1 MTFYKKRIENNII
14 FFFIFFFLFISLSL
28 KSHEIKP
35 SIADFSINESSLT
48 FEIRLNAEL
57 ILSGIDAS
65 DIQNTDNS
73 NLSFKYD
80 DLRKLPNNDLKE
92 NIMSNWDN
100 ISQNIYIKLDG
111 DVQELNLLSIE
122 IINQRNYE
130 VTRDTIINFH
140 IPLDKKNTS
149 FSFSMSKKF
158 GSIILREQNLNKN
171 IDQLYTNYLN
181 SGDASD
187 LINLNHTVALTKIN
201 SFIKYLFLGIQ
212 HIIPKGLDH
221 ILFIIGLFLFSNLI
235 RPLLLQVTMFTIAHT
250 ITLVIAS
257 LSLINV
263 NASIVEPLIALS
275 IVYIGVENIFKKY
288 SNTKIRYYVI
298 FLFGLL
304 HGLGFALV
312 LKDVGLDYSNLL
324 INLVSFNI
332 GVEIA
337 QIFILFL
344 LYLTIGL
351 FFSKKKYYKLIFQIP
366 LSLFISL
373 IAIYWFVERII

>member
-73 NLSFKYD
+73 NLSYKYD
-80 DLRKLPNNDLKE
+80 DLRKLPDNDLKD
-92 NIMSNWDN
+92 NIMSNWNN

-171 IDQLYTNYLN
+171 VDQLYTNYLN

-201 SFIKYLFLGIQ
+201 SFIKYLFLGIE

-221 ILFIIGLFLFSNLI
+221 MLFIIGLFLFSNLI

-324 INLVSFNI
+324 MNLVSFNI

-344 LYLTIGL
+344 LFLTIGL
-351 FFSKKKYYKLIFQIP
+351 FFSKKKYYKIIFQIP

>member
-73 NLSFKYD
+73 NLSYKYD
-80 DLRKLPNNDLKE
+80 DLRKLPDNDLKE

-171 IDQLYTNYLN
+171 VDQLYTNYLN

-201 SFIKYLFLGIQ
+201 SFIKYLFLGIE

-221 ILFIIGLFLFSNLI
+221 MLFIIGLFLFSNLI

-275 IVYIGVENIFKKY
+275 IVYIGVENIFKKH

-324 INLVSFNI
+324 MNLVSFNI

-351 FFSKKKYYKLIFQIP
+351 FFSKKKYYKIIFQIP

>member
-73 NLSFKYD
+73 NLSYKYD
-80 DLRKLPNNDLKE
+80 DLRKLPDNDLKE

-171 IDQLYTNYLN
+171 VDQLYTNYLN

-201 SFIKYLFLGIQ
+201 SFIKYLFLGIE

-221 ILFIIGLFLFSNLI
+221 MLFIIGLFLFSNLI

-324 INLVSFNI
+324 MNLVSFNI

-351 FFSKKKYYKLIFQIP
+351 FFSKKKYYKIIFQIP

>member
-73 NLSFKYD
+73 NLSYKYD
-80 DLRKLPNNDLKE
+80 DLRKLPDNDLKE

-158 GSIILREQNLNKN
+158 GSIILREQNLYKN
-171 IDQLYTNYLN
+171 VDQLYTNYLN
-181 SGDASD
+181 SGDESD

-250 ITLVIAS
+250 ITLVITS
-257 LSLINV
+257 LSLITV
-263 NASIVEPLIALS
+263 NASIVEPLITLS

-344 LYLTIGL
+344 LFLTIGL

>member
-73 NLSFKYD
+73 NLSYKYD
-80 DLRKLPNNDLKE
+80 DLRKLPDNDLKE

-171 IDQLYTNYLN
+171 VDQLYTNYLN

-201 SFIKYLFLGIQ
+201 SFIKYLFLGIE

-221 ILFIIGLFLFSNLI
+221 MLFIIGLFLFSNLI

-257 LSLINV
+257 LSLIKV
-263 NASIVEPLIALS
+263 NASIIEPLIALS

-351 FFSKKKYYKLIFQIP
+351 FFSKKKYYKIIFQIP

>member
-73 NLSFKYD
+73 NLSYKYD
-80 DLRKLPNNDLKE
+80 DLRKLPDNDLKE
-92 NIMSNWDN
+92 NIMSNWNN

-171 IDQLYTNYLN
+171 VDQLYTNYLN

-201 SFIKYLFLGIQ
+201 SFIKYLFLGIE

-221 ILFIIGLFLFSNLI
+221 MLFIIGLFLFSNLI
-235 RPLLLQVTMFTIAHT
+235 RPLLLQVSMFTIAHT

-324 INLVSFNI
+324 MNLVSFNI

-351 FFSKKKYYKLIFQIP
+351 FFSKKKYYKIIFQIP

>member
-73 NLSFKYD
+73 NLSYKYD
-80 DLRKLPNNDLKE
+80 DLRKLPDNDLKE

-158 GSIILREQNLNKN
+158 GSIILREQNLYKN
-171 IDQLYTNYLN
+171 VDQLYTNYLN

-201 SFIKYLFLGIQ
+201 SFIKYLFLGIE

-221 ILFIIGLFLFSNLI
+221 MLFIIGLFLFSNLI

-257 LSLINV
+257 LSLITV

-351 FFSKKKYYKLIFQIP
+351 FFSKKKYYKIIFQIP

>member
-14 FFFIFFFLFISLSL
+14 FFFIFFSLFISLSL

-73 NLSFKYD
+73 NLSYKYD
-80 DLRKLPNNDLKE
+80 DLRKLPDNDLKE

-130 VTRDTIINFH
+130 VTRDTIISFH

-158 GSIILREQNLNKN
+158 GSIILREQNLNKKV
-171 IDQLYTNYLN
+171 DQLYTNYLN

-201 SFIKYLFLGIQ
+201 SFIKYLFLGIE

-235 RPLLLQVTMFTIAHT
+235 RPLLLQVSMFTIAHT

-351 FFSKKKYYKLIFQIP
+351 FFSKKKYYKIIFQIP

>member
-73 NLSFKYD
+73 NLSYKYD
-80 DLRKLPNNDLKE
+80 DLRKLPDNDLKE

-111 DVQELNLLSIE
+111 DVQKLNLLSIE

-171 IDQLYTNYLN
+171 VDQLYTNYLN

-201 SFIKYLFLGIQ
+201 SFIKYLFLGIE

-221 ILFIIGLFLFSNLI
+221 MLFIIGLFLFSNLI

-351 FFSKKKYYKLIFQIP
+351 FFSKKKYYKIIFQIP

>member
-14 FFFIFFFLFISLSL
+14 FLFIFFFLFISLSL

-73 NLSFKYD
+73 NLSYKYD
-80 DLRKLPNNDLKE
+80 DLRKLPDNDLKE

-111 DVQELNLLSIE
+111 DVQKLNLLSIE

-171 IDQLYTNYLN
+171 VDQLYTNYLN

-201 SFIKYLFLGIQ
+201 SFIKYLFLGIE

-221 ILFIIGLFLFSNLI
+221 MLFIIGLFLFSNLI

-324 INLVSFNI
+324 MNLVSFNI

-351 FFSKKKYYKLIFQIP
+351 FFSKKKYYKIIFQIP

>member
-65 DIQNTDNS
+65 NIQNTDNS
-73 NLSFKYD
+73 NLSYKYD
-80 DLRKLPNNDLKE
+80 DLRKLPDNDLKE

-158 GSIILREQNLNKN
+158 GSIILREQNLYKN
-171 IDQLYTNYLN
+171 VDQLYTNYLN
-181 SGDASD
+181 SGDESD

-235 RPLLLQVTMFTIAHT
+235 RPLLLQVSMFTIAHT

>member
-73 NLSFKYD
+73 NLSYKYD
-80 DLRKLPNNDLKE
+80 DLRKLPDNDLKD
-92 NIMSNWDN
+92 NIMSNWNN

-130 VTRDTIINFH
+130 VTRDTIISFH

-158 GSIILREQNLNKN
+158 GSIILREQNLYKN
-171 IDQLYTNYLN
+171 VDQLYTNYLN

-201 SFIKYLFLGIQ
+201 SFIKYLFLGIE

-221 ILFIIGLFLFSNLI
+221 MLFIIGLFLFSNLI
-235 RPLLLQVTMFTIAHT
+235 RPLLLQVSMFTIAHT

-351 FFSKKKYYKLIFQIP
+351 FFSKKKYYKIIFQIP

>member
-1 MTFYKKRIENNII
+1 
-14 FFFIFFFLFISLSL
+14 
-28 KSHEIKP
+28 
-35 SIADFSINESSLT
+35 
-48 FEIRLNAEL
+48 
-57 ILSGIDAS
+57 
-65 DIQNTDNS
+65 
-73 NLSFKYD
+73 
-80 DLRKLPNNDLKE
+80 
-92 NIMSNWDN
+92 
-100 ISQNIYIKLDG
+100 
-111 DVQELNLLSIE
+111 
-122 IINQRNYE
+122 
-130 VTRDTIINFH
+130 
-140 IPLDKKNTS
+140 
-149 FSFSMSKKF
+149 
-158 GSIILREQNLNKN
+158 
-171 IDQLYTNYLN
+171 
-181 SGDASD
+181 
-187 LINLNHTVALTKIN
+187 
-201 SFIKYLFLGIQ
+201 
-212 HIIPKGLDH
+212 
-221 ILFIIGLFLFSNLI
+221 
-235 RPLLLQVTMFTIAHT
+235 MFTTAHT

-263 NASIVEPLIALS
+263 NASIIEPLIALS

-324 INLVSFNI
+324 MNLVSFNI

-351 FFSKKKYYKLIFQIP
+351 FFSKKKYYKIIFQIP

>member
-1 MTFYKKRIENNII
+1 MTFYKNRIENNII

-73 NLSFKYD
+73 NLSYKYD
-80 DLRKLPNNDLKE
+80 DLRKLPDNDLKE

-130 VTRDTIINFH
+130 VTRDTIISFH

-171 IDQLYTNYLN
+171 VDQLYTNYLN

-201 SFIKYLFLGIQ
+201 SFIKYLFLGIE

-221 ILFIIGLFLFSNLI
+221 MLFIIGLFLFSNLI

-324 INLVSFNI
+324 MNLVSFNI

>member
-1 MTFYKKRIENNII
+1 MTFYKKKIKNNII
-14 FFFIFFFLFISLSL
+14 FLFVFIFLFISIPL
-28 KSHEIKP
+28 KSHEIKA
-35 SIADFSINESSLT
+35 SIADFSINKSSLM
-48 FEIRLNAEL
+48 FEVRLNAEL

-80 DLRKLPNNDLKE
+80 NLRKLSDSDLKD
-92 NIMSNWDN
+92 NIISNWDN

-111 DVQELNLLSIE
+111 EIQKLKLLSID

-130 VTRDTIINFH
+130 VSRDTIINFK
-140 IPLDKKNTS
+140 IPLNKNNIS
-149 FSFSMSKKF
+149 FSFSISKTF
-158 GSIILREQNLNKN
+158 GSIILREQNINKHQ
-171 IDQLYTNYLN
+171 DQLYTNYLN
-181 SGDASD
+181 SGDVSD
-187 LINLNHTVALTKIN
+187 LINLNNTEAIDKIS
-201 SFIKYLFLGIQ
+201 SFIKYLFLGIE

-221 ILFIIGLFLFSNLI
+221 ILFIIGLFLFSNLL

-250 ITLVIAS
+250 ITLILAS
-257 LSLINV
+257 LSFINV

-275 IVYIGVENIFKKY
+275 IVYIGIENIFKKY
-288 SNTKIRYYVI
+288 SYTKLRYYII

-312 LKDVGLDYSNLL
+312 LKDLSLDNYNLL
-324 INLVSFNI
+324 INLISFNI

-344 LYLTIGL
+344 LYITIGL
-351 FFSKKKYYKLIFQIP
+351 FFSKNKYYKIVFQIP

-373 IAIYWFVERII
+373 VAIYWFVERAI

>member
-73 NLSFKYD
+73 NLSYKYD
-80 DLRKLPNNDLKE
+80 DLRKLPDNDLKE

-130 VTRDTIINFH
+130 VTRDTIISFH

-158 GSIILREQNLNKN
+158 GSIILREQNLYKN
-171 IDQLYTNYLN
+171 VDQLYTNYLN

-201 SFIKYLFLGIQ
+201 SFIKYLFLGIE

-221 ILFIIGLFLFSNLI
+221 MLFIIGLFLFSNLI

-257 LSLINV
+257 LSLITV

-344 LYLTIGL
+344 LFLTIGL

>member
-73 NLSFKYD
+73 NLSYKYD
-80 DLRKLPNNDLKE
+80 DLRKLPDNDLKE

-171 IDQLYTNYLN
+171 VDQLYTNYLN

-201 SFIKYLFLGIQ
+201 SFIKYLFLGIE

-221 ILFIIGLFLFSNLI
+221 MLFIIGLFLFSNLI

-263 NASIVEPLIALS
+263 NASIIEPLIALS

-324 INLVSFNI
+324 MNLVSFNI

-351 FFSKKKYYKLIFQIP
+351 FFSKKKYYKIIFQIP

>member
-73 NLSFKYD
+73 NLSYKYD
-80 DLRKLPNNDLKE
+80 DLRKLPDNDLKD
-92 NIMSNWDN
+92 NIMSNWNN

-171 IDQLYTNYLN
+171 VDQLYTNYLN

-201 SFIKYLFLGIQ
+201 SFIKYLFLGIE

-221 ILFIIGLFLFSNLI
+221 MLFIIGLFLFSNLI

-324 INLVSFNI
+324 MNLVSFNI

-351 FFSKKKYYKLIFQIP
+351 FFSKKKYYKIIFQIP
-366 LSLFISL
+366 LSLLFH
-373 IAIYWFVERII
+373 

>member
-73 NLSFKYD
+73 NLSYKYD
-80 DLRKLPNNDLKE
+80 DLRKLPDNDLKE

-111 DVQELNLLSIE
+111 DVQKLNLLSIE

-171 IDQLYTNYLN
+171 VDQLYTNYLN

-201 SFIKYLFLGIQ
+201 SFIKYLFLGIE

-221 ILFIIGLFLFSNLI
+221 MLFIIGLFLFSNLI

-324 INLVSFNI
+324 MNLVSFNI

-351 FFSKKKYYKLIFQIP
+351 FFSKKKYYKIIFQIP

>member
-1 MTFYKKRIENNII
+1 
-14 FFFIFFFLFISLSL
+14 
-28 KSHEIKP
+28 
-35 SIADFSINESSLT
+35 
-48 FEIRLNAEL
+48 
-57 ILSGIDAS
+57 
-65 DIQNTDNS
+65 
-73 NLSFKYD
+73 
-80 DLRKLPNNDLKE
+80 
-92 NIMSNWDN
+92 
-100 ISQNIYIKLDG
+100 
-111 DVQELNLLSIE
+111 
-122 IINQRNYE
+122 
-130 VTRDTIINFH
+130 
-140 IPLDKKNTS
+140 
-149 FSFSMSKKF
+149 
-158 GSIILREQNLNKN
+158 
-171 IDQLYTNYLN
+171 
-181 SGDASD
+181 
-187 LINLNHTVALTKIN
+187 
-201 SFIKYLFLGIQ
+201 
-212 HIIPKGLDH
+212 
-221 ILFIIGLFLFSNLI
+221 
-235 RPLLLQVTMFTIAHT
+235 MFTIAHT

-263 NASIVEPLIALS
+263 NGSIVEPLIALS

-351 FFSKKKYYKLIFQIP
+351 FFSKKKYYKIIFQIP

>member
-14 FFFIFFFLFISLSL
+14 FFFIFFSLFISLSL

-73 NLSFKYD
+73 NLSYKYD
-80 DLRKLPNNDLKE
+80 DLRKLPDNDLKD
-92 NIMSNWDN
+92 NIMSNWNN

-111 DVQELNLLSIE
+111 DVQKLNLLSIE

-171 IDQLYTNYLN
+171 VDQLYTNYLN

-201 SFIKYLFLGIQ
+201 SFIKYLFLGIE

-221 ILFIIGLFLFSNLI
+221 MLFIIGLFLFSNLI
-235 RPLLLQVTMFTIAHT
+235 RPLLLQVSMFTIAHT

-351 FFSKKKYYKLIFQIP
+351 FFSKKKYYKIIFQIP

>member
-14 FFFIFFFLFISLSL
+14 FFFIFFSLFISLSL

-73 NLSFKYD
+73 NLSYKYD
-80 DLRKLPNNDLKE
+80 DLRKLPDNDLKE

-158 GSIILREQNLNKN
+158 GSIILREQNLYKN
-171 IDQLYTNYLN
+171 VDQLYTNYLN

-351 FFSKKKYYKLIFQIP
+351 FFSKKKYYKIIFQIP

>member
-73 NLSFKYD
+73 NLSYKYD
-80 DLRKLPNNDLKE
+80 DLRKLPDNDLKE

-111 DVQELNLLSIE
+111 DVQKLNLLSIE

-130 VTRDTIINFH
+130 VTRDTIISFH

-158 GSIILREQNLNKN
+158 GSIILREQNLNKKV
-171 IDQLYTNYLN
+171 DQLYTNYLN

>member
-14 FFFIFFFLFISLSL
+14 FFFIFFSLFISLSL

-73 NLSFKYD
+73 NLSYKYD
-80 DLRKLPNNDLKE
+80 DLRKLPDNDLKD
-92 NIMSNWDN
+92 NIMSNWNN

-111 DVQELNLLSIE
+111 DVQKLNLLSIE

-158 GSIILREQNLNKN
+158 GSIILREQNLNKKV
-171 IDQLYTNYLN
+171 DQLYTNYLN

-221 ILFIIGLFLFSNLI
+221 MLFIIGLFLFSNLI

-324 INLVSFNI
+324 MNLVSFNI

-351 FFSKKKYYKLIFQIP
+351 FFSKKKYYKIIFQIP

>member
-14 FFFIFFFLFISLSL
+14 FFFIFFSLFISLSL

-73 NLSFKYD
+73 NLSYKYD
-80 DLRKLPNNDLKE
+80 DLRKLPDNDLKE

-111 DVQELNLLSIE
+111 DVQKLNLLSIE

-171 IDQLYTNYLN
+171 VDQLYTNYLN

-324 INLVSFNI
+324 MNLVSFNI

-351 FFSKKKYYKLIFQIP
+351 FFSKKKYYKIIFQIP

>member
-1 MTFYKKRIENNII
+1 MTFYKKRIENKII

-73 NLSFKYD
+73 NLSYKYD
-80 DLRKLPNNDLKE
+80 DLRKLPDNDLKE

-171 IDQLYTNYLN
+171 VDQLYTNYLN

-201 SFIKYLFLGIQ
+201 SFIKYLFLGIE

-221 ILFIIGLFLFSNLI
+221 MLFIIGLFLFSNLI

-263 NASIVEPLIALS
+263 NGSIVEPLIALS

-324 INLVSFNI
+324 MNLVSFNI

-351 FFSKKKYYKLIFQIP
+351 FFSKKKYYKIIFQIP

>member
-73 NLSFKYD
+73 NLSYKYD
-80 DLRKLPNNDLKE
+80 DLRKLPDNDLKE

-171 IDQLYTNYLN
+171 VDQLYTNYLN

-201 SFIKYLFLGIQ
+201 SFIKYLFLGIE

-324 INLVSFNI
+324 MNLVSFNI

-351 FFSKKKYYKLIFQIP
+351 FFSKKKYYKIIFQIP

>member
-73 NLSFKYD
+73 NLSYKYD
-80 DLRKLPNNDLKE
+80 DLRKLPDNDLKE

-158 GSIILREQNLNKN
+158 GSIILREQNLYKN
-171 IDQLYTNYLN
+171 VDQLYTNYLN

-201 SFIKYLFLGIQ
+201 SFIKYLFLGIE

-221 ILFIIGLFLFSNLI
+221 MLFIIGLFLFSNLI

-324 INLVSFNI
+324 MNLVSFNI

-351 FFSKKKYYKLIFQIP
+351 FFSKKKYYKIIFQIP

>member
-14 FFFIFFFLFISLSL
+14 FFFIFFPLFISLSL

-73 NLSFKYD
+73 NLSYKYD
-80 DLRKLPNNDLKE
+80 DLRKLPDNDLKD
-92 NIMSNWDN
+92 NIMSNWNN

-111 DVQELNLLSIE
+111 DVQKLNLLSIE
-122 IINQRNYE
+122 IINQINYE

-171 IDQLYTNYLN
+171 VDQLYTNYLN

-235 RPLLLQVTMFTIAHT
+235 RPLLLQVSMFTIAHT

>member
-73 NLSFKYD
+73 NLSYKYD
-80 DLRKLPNNDLKE
+80 DLRKLPDNDLKD
-92 NIMSNWDN
+92 NIMSNWNN

-111 DVQELNLLSIE
+111 DVQKLNLLSIE
-122 IINQRNYE
+122 IINQINYE

-158 GSIILREQNLNKN
+158 GSIILREQNLYKN
-171 IDQLYTNYLN
+171 VDQLYTNYLN
-181 SGDASD
+181 SGDESD

-201 SFIKYLFLGIQ
+201 SFIKYLFLGIE

-221 ILFIIGLFLFSNLI
+221 MFFIIGLFLFSNLI
-235 RPLLLQVTMFTIAHT
+235 RPLLLQVSMFTIAHT

-344 LYLTIGL
+344 LFLTIGL